1 MFVEL
6 LLQASIIL
14 AGSLF
19 VAMAL
24 GFYAVNIN
32 FNRNQREINEKF
44 NISHMETI
52 SILKQSRA
60 EMRESRSEMR
70 KFQTEMQAFKDEMR
84 ELRRDSQIYLR
95 MIFERVDREKT

>member
-1 MFVEL
+1 MLVEL
-6 LLQASIIL
+6 LLQASIIM

-19 VAMAL
+19 VAMAV

-44 NISHMETI
+44 NISHLETI

-60 EMRESRSEMR
+60 EMREFKAEMR
-70 KFQTEMQAFKDEMR
+70 EMRDEMR

-95 MIFERVDREKT
+95 MIFERVDRDKA